1 MSLSCFLPSRAK
13 GGLIITHDVTSV
25 NKADTQGAFNQITH
39 TIEEKTKTD
48 THPGLVTQA
57 QNAFQTGVHK
67 VETFLDDVS
76 HSGNWYSENR
86 MSADKLETNY
96 Y

>member
-1 MSLSCFLPSRAK
+1 MSLSSSFPRCLPFPRGK
-13 GGLIITHDVTSV
+13 GFSNTARLHSKDSTDS
-25 NKADTQGAFNQITH
+25 QGAFNQITH

-76 HSGNWYSENR
+76 
-86 MSADKLETNY
+86 
-96 Y
+96 